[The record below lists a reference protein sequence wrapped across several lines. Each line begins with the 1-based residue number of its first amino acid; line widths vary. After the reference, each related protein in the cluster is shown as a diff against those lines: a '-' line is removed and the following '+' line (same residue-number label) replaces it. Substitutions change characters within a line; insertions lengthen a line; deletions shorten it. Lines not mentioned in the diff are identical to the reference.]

1 MPISLTEQV
10 RSAQF
15 VNHLELLCGLID
27 DWSQHIP
34 EGEYLKGMDTLKE
47 LFEFKDEFP
56 AQHSPSAD
64 SQMRDTAFRPAI
76 MRNAVVRQHIA
87 RSNLRVMV
95 EKRNLTD
102 AQKLAGGGYKCCKKC
117 DRIISL
123 QYEADHLKTAVCWKI
138 YRSKHLTKN
147 IGDRD
152 TSRYETIITRIT
164 GALMDTSQFRRKK
177 WGFEH
182 N

>member
-15 VNHLELLCGLID
+15 VKHLELLCGLID

-56 AQHSPSAD
+56 DQQHH
-64 SQMRDTAFRPAI
+64 QEQFRPAL
-76 MRNAVVRQHIA
+76 MRNAVVQQHIA

-123 QYEADHLKTAVCWKI
+123 QYETDHLKTAVCWKI

-152 TSRYETIITRIT
+152 TSRYETIITRIN
-164 GALMDTSQFRRKK
+164 GALMETSNFRREK

>member
-15 VNHLELLCGLID
+15 VKHLELLCGLID
-27 DWSQHIP
+27 EWSQLIP

-47 LFEFKDEFP
+47 LFEMGEYSHPEVGDE
-56 AQHSPSAD
+56 
-64 SQMRDTAFRPAI
+64 TFRPAI
-76 MRNAVVRQHIA
+76 MRNTIVREHIA
-87 RSNLRVMV
+87 RTNLRVMV

-102 AQKLAGGGYKCCKKC
+102 AQKLASGGYKCCKKC

-123 QYEADHLKTAVCWKI
+123 QYEKDHLKTAVCWKI
-138 YRSKHLTKN
+138 YRSKHLTQN

-152 TSRYETIITRIT
+152 TSRYEAVITRIN
-164 GALMDTSQFRRKK
+164 GALMETSNFRREK
-177 WGFEH
+177 WGMCPNFC
-182 N
+182 